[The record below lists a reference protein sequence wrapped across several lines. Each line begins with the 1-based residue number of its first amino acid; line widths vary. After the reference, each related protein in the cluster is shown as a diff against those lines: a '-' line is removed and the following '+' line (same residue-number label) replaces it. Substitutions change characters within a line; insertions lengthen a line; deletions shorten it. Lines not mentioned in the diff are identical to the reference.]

1 MPGWATCATVSGT
14 EQEKWRQIYGTEN
27 YGNLPKYKKSQ
38 HVGHKYAPCPFSTQC
53 DDLRTRIML
62 RDYVY
67 EQSGNTSDLLAM
79 NNDGSFLIPDSLIDP
94 TLISILGYG
103 RIDHTDIKIHYM
115 KTSAR
120 SAKWGFE
127 CTFMNCSY
135 RTAVGR
141 PYVYI

>member
-1 MPGWATCATVSGT
+1 MPGWFHCDTVSGT

-27 YGNLPKYKKSQ
+27 YGNLPENKKGQ
-38 HVGHKYAPCPFSTQC
+38 HVGHKYAPCPFSTQSGN
-53 DDLRTRIML
+53 LRTRIML

-67 EQSGNTSDLLAM
+67 AQSGNTSDLMDM

-103 RIDHTDIKIHYM
+103 RVDHTDVKVHYM
-115 KTSAR
+115 RNSAR
-120 SAKWGFE
+120 SARWGFE
-127 CTFMNCSY
+127 CTFVNCPY
-135 RTAVGR
+135 RGAVGR